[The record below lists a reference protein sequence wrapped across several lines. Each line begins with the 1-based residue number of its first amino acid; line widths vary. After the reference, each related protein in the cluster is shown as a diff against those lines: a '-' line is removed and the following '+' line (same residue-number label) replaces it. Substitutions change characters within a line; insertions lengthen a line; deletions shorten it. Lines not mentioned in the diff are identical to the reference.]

1 MRNYE
6 IAYIADAELD
16 PVALEELEGK
26 VKGWIEAAGGKPGK
40 IDQWGKQKFAYP
52 IQKKNEGF
60 YTFIEAEMPP
70 QAPVAVERDMRLN
83 EAILRF
89 MVTATEV

>member
-6 IAYIADAELD
+6 IAFIADAELD
-16 PVALEELEGK
+16 PETLEELTGK
-26 VKGWIEAAGGKPGK
+26 VKAWIEAAGGKPGK
-40 IDQWGKQKFAYP
+40 VDPWGKQRLAYP

-70 QAPVAVERDMRLN
+70 QAPAAVERELRLN
-83 EAILRF
+83 EQIMRF
-89 MVTATEV
+89 LVTAAEE